1 MFRSW
6 GAIGSPIFA
15 EIEGGRGQNG
25 TFLGD
30 FTRNDPNVNAKQAF
44 QKRNKSI
51 SRMLHGENRPVTSN
65 LAVEVIA
72 GGFNMAV
79 EVVGEILTSE
89 GSVQSHSVGNAV
101 YYVRDVKNCFSFLF
115 CPNDWPIAGA
125 PNKSIVVLI
134 GWWCPHRPVA
144 PPIWQP

>member
-1 MFRSW
+1 MILYSNSTC
-6 GAIGSPIFA
+6 ISYV
-15 EIEGGRGQNG
+15 
-25 TFLGD
+25 
-30 FTRNDPNVNAKQAF
+30 NVNAKQAF

-51 SRMLHGENRPVTSN
+51 SRMLHGENPPVTSN

-115 CPNDWPIAGA
+115 CPND
-125 PNKSIVVLI
+125 
-134 GWWCPHRPVA
+134 
-144 PPIWQP
+144 